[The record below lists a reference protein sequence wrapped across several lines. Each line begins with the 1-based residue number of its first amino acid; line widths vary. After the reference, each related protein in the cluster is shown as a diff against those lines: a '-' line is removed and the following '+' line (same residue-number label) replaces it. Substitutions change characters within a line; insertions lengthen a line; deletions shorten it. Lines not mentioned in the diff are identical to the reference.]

1 MKILTVKFLTDDN
14 KIVDYENSSDLFQK
28 GDYLIISNGQI
39 DEIAKIIN
47 ISDKLC
53 NEKGVGVIEKKLSDD
68 DFEKLKKIKQKAQK
82 FIALSQEKVLEYQLS
97 MKILD
102 ADLSFDEKKLTL
114 YFCASKRVDFRKLV
128 SDLVKMHKKL
138 IRLQQIG
145 PREQAKKLCGVG
157 RCNQELCC
165 CRFLT
170 KIDSVTL
177 ESAKNQNMG
186 EVNVNKINGLCGKLM
201 CCLNYEEKIYLEL
214 KKKMPNVGE
223 KIKTEQGIGEIIK
236 QNVLTNSVT
245 ARLEDNQRIEVQL

>member
-1 MKILTVKFLTDDN
+1 MNILTVKFLTDDN
-14 KIVDYENSSDLFQK
+14 KIVDYENSNDSYKK

-47 ISDKLC
+47 ISSKIN
-53 NEKGVGVIEKKLSDD
+53 NEKGLGEIERKLSND
-68 DFEKLKKIKQKAQK
+68 DFLMIKKIKQKAQK
-82 FIALSQEKVLEYQLS
+82 FILSSQKKIEEYQLS

-128 SDLVKMHKKL
+128 SDLVKLHKKL

-145 PREQAKKLCGVG
+145 PREQEKKLCGGG

-170 KIDSVTL
+170 KSESVTL

-201 CCLNYEEKIYLEL
+201 CCFNYEEKVYIEL
-214 KKKMPNVGE
+214 KKKMPKVGE

-245 ARLEDNQRIEVQL
+245 AKVGDNQRLEVKL